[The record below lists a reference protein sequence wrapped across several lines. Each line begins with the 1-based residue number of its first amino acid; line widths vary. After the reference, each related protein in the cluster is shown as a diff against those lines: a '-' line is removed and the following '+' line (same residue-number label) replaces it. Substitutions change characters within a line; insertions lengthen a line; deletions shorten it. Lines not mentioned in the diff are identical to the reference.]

1 MERTYSFELVLGKE
15 QEEQECNTKQIE
27 IIAKEKE
34 MKFGNKKIMINSKKK
49 DKKPNKYCIKINKKT
64 IIFSGNVY
72 IIFEDK
78 NEKQTENILI
88 DNILFM
94 EMNQNIKN
102 IIFIYAILFFDKEK
116 GIAFNDVIEGKFHF
130 KSKEGGGHDI
140 PYHVKNIC
148 PLIPLES
155 VMGILKD
162 EKWKSDDF
170 IKSFLKCD
178 DTLISSLTS
187 FLWAENEESTMGRF
201 MYLWISINGIYQYF
215 SKFVKEKYMKWRD
228 DKAPEYR
235 KIAGLSDSK
244 EKPIDAYKDKDY
256 NSETGQVYC
265 LSKMLNKRITIE
277 NEFEKSRDITEET
290 IFSIFFEN
298 NGSGLFE
305 ALRQL
310 PNSDTIVRIPYIY
323 RCNLFHAD
331 KPNPIFNIYFFINQ
345 NNFYS
350 IDDINYIEILNKKME
365 EYIFSNIYEWIV
377 GEFDQSDNIELIALE
392 FIQNAINKKIKAI
405 EKKKNADKD
414 ENEKEKAQKQIDA
427 LKQLR
432 SGGHGGQEAQPAA
445 AQSNATNN

>member
-1 MERTYSFELVLGKE
+1 MERTYTFELVLGKE

-27 IIAKEKE
+27 IITKEKK
-34 MKFGNKKIMINSKKK
+34 MKFGNKTITINPKT
-49 DKKPNKYCIKINKKT
+49 NYCIKINKKT
-64 IIFSGNVY
+64 IIFSGKVY
-72 IIFEDK
+72 IKFDNG
-78 NEKQTENILI
+78 NEKQI

-94 EMNQNIKN
+94 EMNKNIKN

-130 KSKEGGGHDI
+130 KSKEGGEHDI

-201 MYLWISINGIYQYF
+201 MYLWISINGIYQYL
-215 SKFVKEKYMKWRD
+215 SKIVEEKYMKWREST
-228 DKAPEYR
+228 APEYR
-235 KIAGLSDSK
+235 RLAELPTPKK
-244 EKPIDAYKDKDY
+244 EKDGEKAIDTY
-256 NSETGQVYC
+256 NNKYTEEKSQMYC
-265 LSKMLNKRITIE
+265 LYKILNERASME
-277 NEFEKSRDITEET
+277 NELKNSREIAEET

-298 NGSGLFE
+298 NGSGFFE

-310 PNSDTIVRIPYIY
+310 PDSDTIVKIPYIH
-323 RCNLFHAD
+323 RCDLFHAN
-331 KPNPIFNIYFFINQ
+331 KPVPIFDIDFSINE
-345 NNFYS
+345 NPFYNMS
-350 IDDINYIEILNKKME
+350 DINYIDYMSRKME
-365 EYIFSNIYEWIV
+365 KYISDNIHGWIV
-377 GEFDQSDNIELIALE
+377 GEFDEIEMIQLIALE
-392 FIQNAINKKIKAI
+392 FIQDAINKKITSQEKVRNNNDETE
-405 EKKKNADKD
+405 EKKEA
-414 ENEKEKAQKQIDA
+414 ARRRIDA
-427 LKQLR
+427 LQQLR
-432 SGGHGGQEAQPAA
+432 PDGGDGGHAQPAA